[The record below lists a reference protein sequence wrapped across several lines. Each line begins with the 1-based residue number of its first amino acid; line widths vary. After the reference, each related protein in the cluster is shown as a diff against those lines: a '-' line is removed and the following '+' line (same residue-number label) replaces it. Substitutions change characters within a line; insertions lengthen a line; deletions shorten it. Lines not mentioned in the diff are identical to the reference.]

1 MVLFIAL
8 AVILG
13 AVFAAMTSNLY
24 AGVITTGVCALAVF
38 ITYFVKQDWFSGK
51 SEMLLKCFDFYSH
64 FESFAYSSF
73 NLADLLYFLS
83 VAVIGI
89 VLTYTSLQRR
99 RWN

>member
-1 MVLFIAL
+1 MVMTGSSIVGLGTAGL
-8 AVILG
+8 GAAAVIIL
-13 AVFAAMTSNLY
+13 
-24 AGVITTGVCALAVF
+24 
-38 ITYFVKQDWFSGK
+38 YFVKPGWFSGK
-51 SEMLLKCFDFYSH
+51 TEAILKCLDFYSH

-73 NLADLLYFLS
+73 SLTDLLYFLS